1 MDKFMNHKKG
11 VTARLHP
18 FFRYYKQKLSKNF
31 IKKLKLSIYM
41 GGCNGTISENN
52 NRQTW
57 VTRICVK
64 ISKKIRGNKCEKI

>member
-41 GGCNGTISENN
+41 GGGVMV
-52 NRQTW
+52 QF
-57 VTRICVK
+57 
-64 ISKKIRGNKCEKI
+64 

>member
-41 GGCNGTISENN
+41 GGVMV
-52 NRQTW
+52 QFQ
-57 VTRICVK
+57 K
-64 ISKKIRGNKCEKI
+64 IIIDKLGLPGFV

>member
-18 FFRYYKQKLSKNF
+18 FFRYYEQKLSKNF

-41 GGCNGTISENN
+41 GGGMV
-52 NRQTW
+52 QFQ
-57 VTRICVK
+57 K
-64 ISKKIRGNKCEKI
+64 IIIDKLGLPGFV